1 MPEIRIGLHLH
12 PPPKLSLETFTDMVR
27 RADGYGFTRI
37 GTGDTQWHNMECFVA
52 LTLMALNSQRVEIGP
67 RVTNPVTRE
76 PTVMA
81 SAIVSLELI
90 SKGRAV
96 LAIGR
101 GDSAVHNIGLKPAT
115 VEETRDYI
123 IAVRELLEKG
133 ETVYRGRHNRFHWP
147 RTDMRRRIPI
157 CITAE
162 GPKMLRLAGEIG
174 DQVLIGTGLTPEIV
188 ETSLQHLHEGAKAAE
203 RNPADLEV
211 WWAPRLSIAKER
223 EEALRDVRA
232 SVASSGNHALRSGF
246 TGKQVPDDL
255 KDNIRR
261 FIQEYDYSQHGVKTG
276 KNAQLVNQLGLT
288 EYFLDRFAV
297 AGTPAD
303 IVERIRNLARLG
315 LKNLWLSSPGD
326 DPASLDLMGKEV
338 LPHLNKG

>member
-1 MPEIRIGLHLH
+1 MSDIRIGLHLH
-12 PPPKLSLETFTDMVR
+12 PPPKLSLEAFTEMVR
-27 RADGYGFTRI
+27 RADRYGFARI
-37 GTGDTQWHNMECFVA
+37 GTGDTQWHNMECFIA
-52 LTLMALNSQRVEIGP
+52 LTLIALNSERVEIGP

-76 PTVMA
+76 PSVMA
-81 SAIVSLELI
+81 SAMVSLELI

-115 VEETRDYI
+115 VEETREYI

-147 RTDMRRRIPI
+147 RPEMRRKIPI
-157 CITAE
+157 CVTAE
-162 GPKMLRLAGEIG
+162 GPRMLRLAGQVG

-188 ETSLQHLHEGAKAAE
+188 EASLQQLHEGAKEAGRDA
-203 RNPADLEV
+203 ADLEI
-211 WWAPRLSIAKER
+211 WWAPRLSIAKNR
-223 EEALRDVRA
+223 ENALKDVRA

-246 TGKQVPDDL
+246 AGKQVPNHL
-255 KDNIRR
+255 KNNLRR
-261 FIQEYDYSQHGVKTG
+261 FHQEYDYSQHGVKTG

-297 AGTPAD
+297 AGTPSD
-303 IVERIRNLARLG
+303 IVERVRSLARLG

-326 DPASLDLMGKEV
+326 DPSALDLMGREV
-338 LPHLNKG
+338 LPRLND